1 VKSNQKKEL
10 AICAA
15 TIIIVWVLLFTA
27 SCYVEQM
34 NIKVPVT
41 DNNQTQE

>member
-1 VKSNQKKEL
+1 MKSSEKKEL
-10 AICAA
+10 AICASA
-15 TIIIVWVLLFTA
+15 VTIVWILIFTA